1 MAAVILPFALATGR
15 QVRGSLQDPAPRPQG
30 WMTLDLDG
38 AMSPLRGRLPRAFG
52 SFDRGLGLP
61 ARRRVPAE
69 AILAIGR
76 RARRAANTPPVRE
89 VTDAVPAR
97 TIVQALPASHLAP
110 QTFAQRPK
118 AEAPRTSVQAPGRPG
133 MPRKHKLMLVTAVA
147 VLYTG
152 GMEAR
157 RHWKPRAVLI
167 EVPHARTHAIA
178 AFTVRIPA
186 A

>member
-15 QVRGSLQDPAPRPQG
+15 QVRAPAQDPTPRPQG

-38 AMSPLRGRLPRAFG
+38 AVSPLRGALPRAAG
-52 SFDRGLGLP
+52 TFDRAPGLP
-61 ARRRVPAE
+61 AKRRVPAQ

-76 RARRAANTPPVRE
+76 RIRRAANTPHVRA
-89 VTDAVPAR
+89 VPDAVPAR
-97 TIVQALPASHLAP
+97 TILQAP
-110 QTFAQRPK
+110 QAATEAPQAA
-118 AEAPRTSVQAPGRPG
+118 AEAPRTSVRPPARPR

-152 GMEAR
+152 GLEAR

-167 EVPHARTHAIA
+167 EAPHARTHAIA
-178 AFTVRIPA
+178 ALPARMPA